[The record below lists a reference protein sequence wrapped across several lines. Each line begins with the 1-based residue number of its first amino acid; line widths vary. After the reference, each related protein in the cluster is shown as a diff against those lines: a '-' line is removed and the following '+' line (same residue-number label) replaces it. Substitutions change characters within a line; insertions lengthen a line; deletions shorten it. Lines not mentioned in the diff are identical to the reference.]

1 MRALCVISGGMDS
14 ATCAYIARRE
24 GYEIVALHFDYNQR
38 TMGKE
43 RECFGKICDDLGVV
57 KRLILDARFIAQIGG
72 SALTDGTLSIRKGAA
87 ELGGAANSIGM
98 KFNAANSNASDG
110 VKSAGAKFDAVE
122 LCVQAA
128 DDLCKTACDLER
140 VAACDGSGAEIL
152 VPSNSVNNSFGA
164 DYGVCSVEGSFDVDR
179 NGVCAASAFLGAN
192 LTQSDADEPLRKDK
206 ISSQRGGECT
216 QGGEILMQGG
226 EISLGGDELSPQG
239 STNLAQDS
247 ETSLKILAQDD
258 KISSQSNVA
267 SSDEILSKRTGRE
280 LSSQNG
286 EAISQSEAEPQQ
298 DDKISLKHAGGK
310 ILPQS
315 QNNKISSQSQS
326 DKIPPPSGERVFSD
340 LPSTYVPFRN
350 GVFLSIAA
358 ALAEKERC
366 DAIFIGVVQE
376 DSSGYPDCGAEFIGA
391 FERALDLGTSRDFHP
406 RIKTPLVHLSKV
418 QIVSLALEIGVPL
431 ELTWS
436 CYERED
442 AACGLCDSC
451 LLRLKGF
458 AGAGAKDKIPYAIK
472 I

>member
-24 GYEIVALHFDYNQR
+24 GYEIVALHFDYDQR

-43 RECFGKICDDLGVV
+43 RECFGKICDDLGVA

-72 SALTDGTLSIRKGAA
+72 SALTDGTLPIRKGAA
-87 ELGGAANSIGM
+87 ELCGAANTTGAEIDS
-98 KFNAANSNASDG
+98 AANSKSARLDGQNSIDVEIGGQNFTASDF
-110 VKSAGAKFDAVE
+110 SAGSADAP
-122 LCVQAA
+122 LDA
-128 DDLCKTACDLER
+128 DSARSSRTQ
-140 VAACDGSGAEIL
+140 SGEIL
-152 VPSNSVNNSFGA
+152 
-164 DYGVCSVEGSFDVDR
+164 
-179 NGVCAASAFLGAN
+179 
-192 LTQSDADEPLRKDK
+192 
-206 ISSQRGGECT
+206 T
-216 QGGEILMQGG
+216 QGGEIL
-226 EISLGGDELSPQG
+226 LGGDEFSPQG
-239 STNLAQDS
+239 S
-247 ETSLKILAQDD
+247 KILTCDD
-258 KISSQSNVA
+258 KISSQGS
-267 SSDEILSKRTGRE
+267 
-280 LSSQNG
+280 
-286 EAISQSEAEPQQ
+286 
-298 DDKISLKHAGGK
+298 K
-310 ILPQS
+310 ILVQEGE
-315 QNNKISSQSQS
+315 ISSQSGAQPQQGDKIPPKHAESEISSQSES
-326 DKIPPPSGERVFSD
+326 DKIPPEGGESVFSD

-376 DSSGYPDCGAEFIGA
+376 DSSGYPDCSAGFIGA
-391 FERALDLGTSRDFHP
+391 FERALELGTSRDFHP
-406 RIKTPLVHLSKV
+406 RIKTPLVHLSKA

-458 AGAGAKDKIPYAIK
+458 AGAGAKDKIPYAIE

>member
-14 ATCAYIARRE
+14 ATCAYIAKRE
-24 GYEIVALHFDYNQR
+24 GYEIVALHFDYDQR

-43 RECFGKICDDLGVV
+43 RECFGKICDDLGVA

-72 SALTDGTLSIRKGAA
+72 SALTDGTLPIRKGAA
-87 ELGGAANSIGM
+87 GLCGAANSTGTKIDS
-98 KFNAANSNASDG
+98 AANSKSTRLDG
-110 VKSAGAKFDAVE
+110 QNSI
-122 LCVQAA
+122 AA
-128 DDLCKTACDLER
+128 N
-140 VAACDGSGAEIL
+140 SFNAEIGGQNFTA
-152 VPSNSVNNSFGA
+152 SNFSASPADAPLSADLARNSGGRA
-164 DYGVCSVEGSFDVDR
+164 QKDEI
-179 NGVCAASAFLGAN
+179 
-192 LTQSDADEPLRKDK
+192 LTQNDEASLRDD
-206 ISSQRGGECT
+206 
-216 QGGEILMQGG
+216 EI
-226 EISLGGDELSPQG
+226 SPQG
-239 STNLAQDS
+239 SKNPAQS
-247 ETSLKILAQDD
+247 GKIL
-258 KISSQSNVA
+258 V
-267 SSDEILSKRTGRE
+267 R
-280 LSSQNG
+280 
-286 EAISQSEAEPQQ
+286 
-298 DDKISLKHAGGK
+298 DDKISLQGSEISPQSGAEPQRGDKIPPKHAGGE
-310 ILPQS
+310 ISPQS
-315 QNNKISSQSQS
+315 QNNQISPPSQSDEISSQSQS
-326 DKIPPPSGERVFSD
+326 DKISPQSGESVFSD

-406 RIKTPLVHLSKV
+406 RIKTPLVHLSKA

-458 AGAGAKDKIPYAIK
+458 AGAGAEDKIPYAIEA
-472 I
+472 

>member
-24 GYEIVALHFDYNQR
+24 GYEIVALHFDYDQR

-43 RECFGKICDDLGVV
+43 RECFGKICDDLGVA

-72 SALTDGTLSIRKGAA
+72 NALTDGALPIRKGAA
-87 ELGGAANSIGM
+87 ELRGAANSIGAEIDSAVNS
-98 KFNAANSNASDG
+98 KGAELGELNFAETNSIAELDGQNSIAANSTNAEIGGQNFTASNF
-110 VKSAGAKFDAVE
+110 STSPAGAT
-122 LCVQAA
+122 LGA
-128 DDLCKTACDLER
+128 DLAR
-140 VAACDGSGAEIL
+140 NSGDCAQSGEIL
-152 VPSNSVNNSFGA
+152 
-164 DYGVCSVEGSFDVDR
+164 
-179 NGVCAASAFLGAN
+179 
-192 LTQSDADEPLRKDK
+192 
-206 ISSQRGGECT
+206 T
-216 QGGEILMQGG
+216 QGGEA
-226 EISLGGDELSPQG
+226 SLGDNEISPQG
-239 STNLAQDS
+239 SKISAQS
-247 ETSLKILAQDD
+247 GKILARDD
-258 KISSQSNVA
+258 KISPQSG
-267 SSDEILSKRTGRE
+267 EILP
-280 LSSQNG
+280 
-286 EAISQSEAEPQQ
+286 QSGAEPQQ
-298 DDKISLKHAGGK
+298 GDKIPPKHAEGE
-310 ILPQS
+310 ISPQS

-326 DKIPPPSGERVFSD
+326 NEIPPPSGESAFSD

-376 DSSGYPDCGAEFIGA
+376 DSSGYPDCSAEFIGA

-406 RIKTPLVHLSKV
+406 RIKTPLVHLSKA

-458 AGAGAKDKIPYAIK
+458 AGAGAKDKIPYAIEA
-472 I
+472 

>member
-24 GYEIVALHFDYNQR
+24 GYEIVALHFDYDQR

-43 RECFGKICDDLGVV
+43 RECFGKICDDLGVA

-72 SALTDGTLSIRKGAA
+72 SALTDGTLPIRKGAA
-87 ELGGAANSIGM
+87 ELCGAANTTGAKIDS
-98 KFNAANSNASDG
+98 AANSKNARLDG
-110 VKSAGAKFDAVE
+110 QNSIA
-122 LCVQAA
+122 
-128 DDLCKTACDLER
+128 TN
-140 VAACDGSGAEIL
+140 SINAEIGGQNFAA
-152 VPSNSVNNSFGA
+152 SNFMTSSADASLGA
-164 DYGVCSVEGSFDVDR
+164 D
-179 NGVCAASAFLGAN
+179 SARSSC
-192 LTQSDADEPLRKDK
+192 TQS
-206 ISSQRGGECT
+206 
-216 QGGEILMQGG
+216 GEILTQES

-239 STNLAQDS
+239 S
-247 ETSLKILAQDD
+247 KILACDD
-258 KISSQSNVA
+258 KISSQGSKILVQEG
-267 SSDEILSKRTGRE
+267 EILS
-280 LSSQNG
+280 
-286 EAISQSEAEPQQ
+286 QSGAEPQQ
-298 DDKISLKHAGGK
+298 GDKISPKHAGSEISPK
-310 ILPQS
+310 S

-326 DKIPPPSGERVFSD
+326 DKIPPQGGESAFSD

-376 DSSGYPDCGAEFIGA
+376 DSSGYPDCGASFIGA

-406 RIKTPLVHLSKV
+406 RIKTPLVHLSKA

-458 AGAGAKDKIPYAIK
+458 AGAGAKDKIPYAIE

>member
-24 GYEIVALHFDYNQR
+24 GYEIVALHFDYDQR
-38 TMGKE
+38 TMCKE
-43 RECFGKICDDLGVV
+43 RECFGKICDDLGVA
-57 KRLILDARFIAQIGG
+57 KRLILDACFIAQIGG
-72 SALTDGTLSIRKGAA
+72 SALTDGTLPIRKDAA
-87 ELGGAANSIGM
+87 ELCGAANSTNAEIDSAINSKNAELGELN
-98 KFNAANSNASDG
+98 FIETNSAAELEGQNSIAANFTN
-110 VKSAGAKFDAVE
+110 
-122 LCVQAA
+122 
-128 DDLCKTACDLER
+128 
-140 VAACDGSGAEIL
+140 AEIGEQ
-152 VPSNSVNNSFGA
+152 NF
-164 DYGVCSVEGSFDVDR
+164 
-179 NGVCAASAFLGAN
+179 AASNFMTSPADAMLAVDSARDSR
-192 LTQSDADEPLRKDK
+192 LQS
-206 ISSQRGGECT
+206 
-216 QGGEILMQGG
+216 GEILTQES

-239 STNLAQDS
+239 S
-247 ETSLKILAQDD
+247 KILACDDKISPQGSKILVQKGEISPQSGAKSQQDD
-258 KISSQSNVA
+258 KISS
-267 SSDEILSKRTGRE
+267 KR
-280 LSSQNG
+280 
-286 EAISQSEAEPQQ
+286 
-298 DDKISLKHAGGK
+298 AGGE
-310 ILPQS
+310 
-315 QNNKISSQSQS
+315 ISSQSES
-326 DKIPPPSGERVFSD
+326 DKIPPEGGESVFSD

-406 RIKTPLVHLSKV
+406 RIKTPLVHLSKA

-458 AGAGAKDKIPYAIK
+458 AGAGAKDKIPYAIEA
-472 I
+472 

>member
-43 RECFGKICDDLGVV
+43 RECFGKICDDLGVA
-57 KRLILDARFIAQIGG
+57 KRFVLDARFIAQIGG
-72 SALTDGTLSIRKGAA
+72 SALTDGALPIRKGAA
-87 ELGGAANSIGM
+87 ELCGAVNTTGAEIDSATNSKSAEFGELNFAETNSVAELDGQNSI
-98 KFNAANSNASDG
+98 AANSNSAEIGGQNFTASNLSTSPAD
-110 VKSAGAKFDAVE
+110 APLGADLARNSGG
-122 LCVQAA
+122 CVQ
-128 DDLCKTACDLER
+128 
-140 VAACDGSGAEIL
+140 SGEIL
-152 VPSNSVNNSFGA
+152 
-164 DYGVCSVEGSFDVDR
+164 
-179 NGVCAASAFLGAN
+179 
-192 LTQSDADEPLRKDK
+192 
-206 ISSQRGGECT
+206 T
-216 QGGEILMQGG
+216 QGGEA
-226 EISLGGDELSPQG
+226 SLGDNEISPQG
-239 STNLAQDS
+239 SKIPTQGG
-247 ETSLKILAQDD
+247 KILARDGVISPQDGE
-258 KISSQSNVA
+258 ISPQS
-267 SSDEILSKRTGRE
+267 G
-280 LSSQNG
+280 
-286 EAISQSEAEPQQ
+286 AEPQQ
-298 DDKISLKHAGGK
+298 GDKILPKHAGGE

-315 QNNKISSQSQS
+315 QNNQISSQSRS
-326 DKIPPPSGERVFSD
+326 DKIPPQSGESAFSD

-391 FERALDLGTSRDFHP
+391 FERALELGTSRDFHP
-406 RIKTPLVHLSKV
+406 RIKTPLVHLSKA

-458 AGAGAKDKIPYAIK
+458 AGAGAKDKIPYAIEA
-472 I
+472 

>member
-14 ATCAYIARRE
+14 ATCAYIAKRE

-43 RECFGKICDDLGVV
+43 RECFGKICDDLGVA
-57 KRLILDARFIAQIGG
+57 KRFVLDARFIAQIGG
-72 SALTDGTLSIRKGAA
+72 SALTDGALPIRKGAA
-87 ELGGAANSIGM
+87 ELCGAANSTD
-98 KFNAANSNASDG
+98 AELDSVANSKNAELSRQNFIETNSAAELDG
-110 VKSAGAKFDAVE
+110 QNSIVANSINAEIGGQNFAASNFMTSSAGATLGVYSA
-122 LCVQAA
+122 
-128 DDLCKTACDLER
+128 R
-140 VAACDGSGAEIL
+140 SGCAQSSEIL
-152 VPSNSVNNSFGA
+152 VQ
-164 DYGVCSVEGSFDVDR
+164 D
-179 NGVCAASAFLGAN
+179 
-192 LTQSDADEPLRKDK
+192 
-206 ISSQRGGECT
+206 
-216 QGGEILMQGG
+216 G
-226 EISLGGDELSPQG
+226 EISLGGDEPSPQG
-239 STNLAQDS
+239 G
-247 ETSLKILAQDD
+247 KILARDDKILSQGSKILVQEGEISLQSGAESQQGD
-258 KISSQSNVA
+258 KISSKRA
-267 SSDEILSKRTGRE
+267 EGEI
-280 LSSQNG
+280 SSQN
-286 EAISQSEAEPQQ
+286 
-298 DDKISLKHAGGK
+298 
-310 ILPQS
+310 
-315 QNNKISSQSQS
+315 QS
-326 DKIPPPSGERVFSD
+326 DKITPPSGESVFSD

-376 DSSGYPDCGAEFIGA
+376 DSSGYPDCSAGFIGA

-406 RIKTPLVHLSKV
+406 RIKTPLVHLSKA

>member
-43 RECFGKICDDLGVV
+43 RECFGKICDDLGVA

-72 SALTDGTLSIRKGAA
+72 SALTDGALPIRKGAA
-87 ELGGAANSIGM
+87 ELGGAAKSASAELGELNFIETNSAAELYEQNSI
-98 KFNAANSNASDG
+98 AANYINAEIGGQNFTEANFLTSP
-110 VKSAGAKFDAVE
+110 AGATLAVDSARDS
-122 LCVQAA
+122 CVQ
-128 DDLCKTACDLER
+128 
-140 VAACDGSGAEIL
+140 SGEILIQDAEIL
-152 VPSNSVNNSFGA
+152 
-164 DYGVCSVEGSFDVDR
+164 
-179 NGVCAASAFLGAN
+179 LGG
-192 LTQSDADEPLRKDK
+192 DEPSPQGGKILARDDKIPSQGSKILVQEGEILSQSGAGPQQGDK
-206 ISSQRGGECT
+206 ISSKRAEGE
-216 QGGEILMQGG
+216 
-226 EISLGGDELSPQG
+226 
-239 STNLAQDS
+239 
-247 ETSLKILAQDD
+247 
-258 KISSQSNVA
+258 
-267 SSDEILSKRTGRE
+267 
-280 LSSQNG
+280 
-286 EAISQSEAEPQQ
+286 
-298 DDKISLKHAGGK
+298 
-310 ILPQS
+310 
-315 QNNKISSQSQS
+315 ISSQSQS
-326 DKIPPPSGERVFSD
+326 DKISPPSGESVFSD

-376 DSSGYPDCGAEFIGA
+376 DSSGYPDCSAGFIGA

-406 RIKTPLVHLSKV
+406 RIKTPLVHLSKA
-418 QIVSLALEIGVPL
+418 QIVSLALKIGVPL

-458 AGAGAKDKIPYAIK
+458 AGACAKDKIPYAIEA
-472 I
+472 